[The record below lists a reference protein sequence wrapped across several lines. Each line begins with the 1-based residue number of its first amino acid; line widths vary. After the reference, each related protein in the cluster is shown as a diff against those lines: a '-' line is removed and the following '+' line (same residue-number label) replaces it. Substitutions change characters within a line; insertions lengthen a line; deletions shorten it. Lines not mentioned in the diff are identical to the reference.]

1 MRQITL
7 ANQAGFE
14 KYARPSRREQ
24 FLGTM
29 ETVVPWSELESLIEP
44 HYPKA
49 GNGRQPVGLSIMLR
63 IYFLQHWFNLSDP
76 GAEDALYE
84 SAVLRRFTGVDLGR
98 AAAPDESTILNF
110 RHVLERH
117 ELCGRILDAVN
128 SYLARKGIRISTG
141 TIVDATIIAA
151 PSSTKNENKER
162 DPEMHQTRKGNQY
175 YFGAKAHIGV
185 DSKEGIVHSVC
196 TSAASVSDVHM
207 LPDLLHGNE
216 KKVWGDAGYQG
227 QTEAIH
233 AAAPDAQDMTSRRTK
248 HKDGVDEV
256 ERRKNRTKARVR
268 SKVEWPFRI
277 LKRVFKYTKVR
288 YRGLKKNH
296 EWLLA
301 AFALVNLYQHRRK
314 LSGRMTQQL
323 APLGA

>member
-1 MRQITL
+1 MKRKAHFQGTL
-7 ANQAGFE
+7 AAQTGFE
-14 KYARPSRREQ
+14 KYARKSRREE
-24 FLGTM
+24 FLNVM
-29 ETVVPWSELESLIEP
+29 EVVVPWRELEALLEP

-49 GNGRQPVGLSIMLR
+49 GKGRQPVGLSIMLR
-63 IYFLQHWFNLSDP
+63 VYFLQQWFNLSDP

-84 SAVLRRFTGVDLGR
+84 SPVLRRFAGVDLGR
-98 AAAPDESTILNF
+98 AAAPDETTILRF
-110 RHVLERH
+110 RRLLEQH
-117 ELCGRILDAVN
+117 ELCGQILDTVN
-128 SYLARKGIRISTG
+128 HYLASKGLRIATG

-151 PSSTKNENKER
+151 PSSTKNSKKER
-162 DPEMHQTRKGNQY
+162 DPEMHQTRKGNQWF
-175 YFGAKAHIGV
+175 FGAKAHIGV

-207 LPDLLHGNE
+207 LPDLLHGAE

-233 AAAPDAQDMTSRRTK
+233 AAAPQAQDMTSRRAK
-248 HKDGVDEV
+248 YKGGVDEQ

-277 LKRVFKYTKVR
+277 LKRVFGFTKVR

-301 AFALVNLYQHRRK
+301 AFALVNLYQHRKR
-314 LSGRMTQQL
+314 LV
-323 APLGA
+323 PLGA